1 MKKMVTGLV
10 ACVALLAA
18 APVQAAPK
26 DPVQTLKTVLAPGHG
41 VHFTETATL
50 LDGTDERTERQRKGV
65 FAFDK
70 KGGVKSLDVTI
81 TGGEN
86 GRERAI
92 GFNHVIGGTS
102 YQSGGLIGKWLQHGK
117 TWWEDAHQ
125 LYLHHTPLLG
135 DDEQLINPTEPATLA
150 ALLKNGQ
157 VSENTVTGAI
167 TFKELEKVSLWLDH
181 SAHSS
186 WEDDAKL
193 YYTLTLTSVGL
204 VSRVQSMY
212 TATEGPEEL
221 VGKTLHVDT
230 NYSRWGKEVS
240 IKAPDSR
247 KTTTELCIDGD
258 FCNWRLP
265 S

>member
-1 MKKMVTGLV
+1 MKKMITGLV
-10 ACVALLAA
+10 ACATLLVA
-18 APVQAAPK
+18 APVEAAPK
-26 DPVQTLKTVLAPGHG
+26 GPVQALKAVLTPGHG

-50 LDGTDERTERQRKGV
+50 LEGAVERAERRRRGI
-65 FAFDK
+65 FSFDK
-70 KGGVKSLDVTI
+70 KGGVKSLDVTT

-92 GFNHVIGGTS
+92 GFNHVIGGTG
-102 YQSGGLIGKWLQHGK
+102 YQSGGLIGKWLRNGK
-117 TWWEDAHQ
+117 TWWKDVQQ
-125 LYLHHTPLLG
+125 LHLHHTQLLG
-135 DDEQLINPTEPATLA
+135 DDEQLINPTEPAALA

-186 WEDDAKL
+186 WEDDTKL
-193 YYTLTLTSVGL
+193 YYTLTLTSAGL
-204 VSRVQSMY
+204 VSRVQSTY
-212 TATEGPEEL
+212 TATGGPDEL

-230 NYSRWGKEVS
+230 HYSQWGEKVS
-240 IKAPDSR
+240 IKAPDRR
-247 KTTTELCIDGD
+247 KTTTELCIGGD

-265 S
+265 G